1 MRYFGSFFSSPSTF
15 LSALSASTLLC
26 CATATN
32 VCCKPEPSTRH
43 GGHQHAT
50 HQELQEQNVKLLEQV
65 VRATEEQEN
74 HPDPNYLRGALG
86 PLDGWLAAL
95 PPSPDFEPDAEFA
108 ALADEATS
116 LADVARDGA
125 RLVALFLDENGAP
138 TEKDANELQAIVEQA
153 ATQTTALAEKLDSN
167 ALRRF

>member
-43 GGHQHAT
+43 GVHQHAT

-95 PPSPDFEPDAEFA
+95 PPAPDFEPDAEFNTTTSFMPSPLMSPDFNSSGVGLRF
-108 ALADEATS
+108 ALYS
-116 LADVARDGA
+116 GLSSMR
-125 RLVALFLDENGAP
+125 NP
-138 TEKDANELQAIVEQA
+138 TRPQSK
-153 ATQTTALAEKLDSN
+153 TTAP
-167 ALRRF
+167 